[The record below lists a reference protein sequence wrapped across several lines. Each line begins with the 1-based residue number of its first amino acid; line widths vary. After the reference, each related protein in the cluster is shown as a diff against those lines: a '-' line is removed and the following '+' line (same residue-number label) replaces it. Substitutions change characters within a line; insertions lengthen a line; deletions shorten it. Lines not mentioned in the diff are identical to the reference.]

1 MDAKKKVTTPPYDEI
16 KIGSGKLDQ
25 ASQLVGSEMSQPSDW
40 VEIHCTDDEWEAK
53 LVQTTLEAQ
62 QIRCRPLKVRSER
75 RTALLVE
82 QQHQVAAMELVS
94 RIGVAITDNEMANM
108 HEEAAEALKQRD
120 LAAVETAE
128 NQAAVSTDSAEVTL
142 AEREGIGSVVYVPE
156 QGYEIRVGPEP
167 FITVP
172 EDEWEEFTDFS
183 AQRQEFVILL
193 RHEYPVLFEWIQ
205 QGKSLAEFIRLI
217 EMTYQE
223 GAPVPIP
230 YRHDNTAESQTAPNA
245 TRYNALAKLSLSVA
259 VIALFAALFQM
270 PWTVILGLSLVSG
283 VSAIIA
289 KSQIDASEGQVK
301 GIPMAF
307 SAILLACL
315 AMVLAWWFSQR
326 PPAEPENPP
335 VRELIEDR

>member
-1 MDAKKKVTTPPYDEI
+1 MTMGERNTTPPYEEI
-16 KIGSGKLDQ
+16 SVGGGKLDT
-25 ASQLVGSEMSQPSDW
+25 ASQLVGSEMSHPSDW
-40 VEIHCTDDEWEAK
+40 VEIHRTEDEWEAK

-62 QIRCRPLKVRSER
+62 QIRCRPLKVRAER
-75 RTALLVE
+75 QIALLVE
-82 QQHQVAAMELVS
+82 QEHQVAAMELVS
-94 RIGVAITDNEMANM
+94 RIGVAITDNEMATR
-108 HEEAAEALKQRD
+108 HEEAAAALKQRD
-120 LAAVETAE
+120 LAAVEAAE
-128 NQAAVSTDSAEVTL
+128 NRKSVPMDAAEVTL

-156 QGYEIRVGPEP
+156 KGYELRVGPEP

-193 RHEYPVLFEWIQ
+193 RHEYPMLFEWIQ
-205 QGKSLAEFIRLI
+205 QEKLLAEFIRLI

-230 YRHDNTAESQTAPNA
+230 RGYDDAVESQNAPNA
-245 TRYNALAKLSLSVA
+245 TPYNGLAKLSLSVA

-270 PWTVILGLSLVSG
+270 PWTVILILSLVSV

-315 AMVLAWWFSQR
+315 ALLLAWWLSQH

>member
-1 MDAKKKVTTPPYDEI
+1 MEARKTVTTPPYDDI
-16 KIGSGKLDQ
+16 KVGSGTLEQ
-25 ASQLVGSEMSQPSDW
+25 ASQLVGSDVSHPSNW
-40 VEIHCTDDEWEAK
+40 VEIHRTKDEWEAK

-75 RTALLVE
+75 QIALLVE
-82 QQHQVAAMELVS
+82 QEHQVAAMELVS
-94 RIGVAITDNEMANM
+94 RIGVAITDNEMSNR

-120 LAAVETAE
+120 LAAVAAAE
-128 NQAAVSTDSAEVTL
+128 RQQQTLTDSGELTL
-142 AEREGIGSVVYVPE
+142 AEREGLGSVVYVPE
-156 QGYEIRVGPEP
+156 KGYEIRVGPEP

-172 EDEWEEFTDFS
+172 ENEWEEFTDFS

-193 RHEYPVLFEWIQ
+193 RHEYPTLFEWIRQ
-205 QGKSLAEFIRLI
+205 EKVLAEFIRLI

-223 GAPVPIP
+223 GAPVPILSGHADTPSSDASDTRP
-230 YRHDNTAESQTAPNA
+230 YNVLA
-245 TRYNALAKLSLSVA
+245 TLSLSVA

-270 PWTVILGLSLVSG
+270 PWAVIIGLSLVSV

-301 GIPMAF
+301 GIPIAF
-307 SAILLACL
+307 SAIILVCF
-315 AMVLAWWFSQR
+315 AMVLAWWLSQR
-326 PPAEPENPP
+326 PPAAPENPP